1 MKRTISCLLVMTMF
15 MAVMLIALPMSA
27 SAEAFDWEANK
38 TEGQTADFYTIGTTS
53 AANFSTGGFKETALY
68 FDVTPGETY
77 KIYIDKLTTIFYQQ
91 TDFASWTTEAAQ
103 AQGKFANLTGYAL
116 DATSGCASPRLIVYS
131 SNDGVLGSAISGYDN
146 MALQHDQKYSYF
158 DADRSYAA
166 MWWERRNGEIGYSS
180 FTITFTAPAGVNEI
194 GVVFAAGD
202 FLSSVL
208 CTPGDSL
215 TLKVEDVIVA
225 QAFDEV
231 NVELGKD
238 IALNYYAP
246 ATAGD
251 TLKFTIGEQTK
262 IVSGV
267 ADGLQNKFT
276 LHLAPQYLSENV
288 KAVLYNETTATK
300 ANFKYSVRQYLNEL
314 KANFSTDTELCALAD
329 EILAYGAA
337 AKDFVDQKADA
348 DALVDSIPAIDDFAL
363 NGNGNAVTFT
373 SGNVFFDDTCDLIF
387 AYNGAKAGVE
397 WTVNDSETGFV
408 LAGGTVTIENLMPT
422 DFDTVYTVEASV
434 GSDITSAAYSVNA
447 YCYAIANK
455 AGAAVYAKNLA
466 IATYNYG
473 VAAEAYINAI
483 A

>member
-15 MAVMLIALPMSA
+15 MAVMLIALPISA

-53 AANFSTGGFKETALY
+53 AENFSTGGFKETALY

-91 TDFASWTTEAAQ
+91 TDFSSWTTTAAE
-103 AQGKFANLTGYAL
+103 AQGKFANLTGYGL

-131 SNDGVLGSAISGYDN
+131 SNDGVLGSAISGYEN
-146 MALQHDQKYSYF
+146 MALQHNAAYSYF

-180 FTITFTAPAGVNEI
+180 FTITFTAPAEVNEI

-202 FLSSVL
+202 FLSAVL

-231 NVELGKD
+231 NVDLGKD

-251 TLKFTIGEQTK
+251 SMKFTIGEQTK
-262 IVSGV
+262 IVAGV

-276 LHLAPQYLSENV
+276 LHLAPQQLSENV

-348 DALVDSIPAIDDFAL
+348 DALADSIPAIADFAL

-397 WTVNDSETGFV
+397 WTVNDSSTGFV
-408 LAGGTVTIENLMPT
+408 LAGGTVTIEGLMPT

-434 GSDITSAAYSVNA
+434 GSDVTSAAYSVNA